1 MFKFFHADR
10 AGTLSENSVI
20 ELNED
25 GLSYFGTNYSQYF
38 GTPLHEHPA
47 NALRE
52 ALLEIIR
59 EKSKLFAEECPSRY
73 KCLFGALNVADAV
86 QFARTIEPVPETDV
100 RIFEV
105 FANSYFI
112 GDVNFIDAEPKNIER
127 KAEYLKNYWLTKI
140 YQGCY
145 VSSPP
150 RPPRL
155 EVLLPLPV
163 RVGEI
168 VGIVPGITGKGA
180 QKV

>member
-59 EKSKLFAEECPSRY
+59 ER
-73 KCLFGALNVADAV
+73 
-86 QFARTIEPVPETDV
+86 
-100 RIFEV
+100 
-105 FANSYFI
+105 ANFL
-112 GDVNFIDAEPKNIER
+112 
-127 KAEYLKNYWLTKI
+127 LKNVQADTNACL
-140 YQGCY
+140 
-145 VSSPP
+145 VH
-150 RPPRL
+150 
-155 EVLLPLPV
+155 
-163 RVGEI
+163 
-168 VGIVPGITGKGA
+168 
-180 QKV
+180 